1 MTAIYK
7 RELSSYFNSMIGYAF
22 VAVLIFFTGIY
33 FMAYNLY
40 NGLPQFSYTL
50 YSLMSILLITIP
62 TLTSLPNWE
71 GLLESRGLKL
81 VDGYIADPGSY
92 YPQLGSA
99 FAICGVLS
107 TYSPVTDG
115 CDSDSLTLFTN
126 SRGFEALD
134 PGTDEDWTITTFLS
148 TTGQGL
154 AVTEDDQQTQGTYIL
169 GAVADGSDGG
179 RLTVFGSSSLL
190 NGQIISQNPSLV
202 NQTLFM
208 DAPTMEINLT
218 DEDGTQVKLLIGS
231 TADSG
236 DYYAKVDGSDT
247 VYTIA
252 STLPTALDIQVDEL
266 IALAEFP
273 SISEDNIQS
282 VTWTSGESTVTLV
295 KEETESEPAEDSSS
309 DPSADTS
316 SDSSTDSNQED
327 TTTVWKVDGQTV
339 SEDNTTFISLMAQ
352 LSELAF
358 SDCYDYHKQA
368 QTRTDCGLDTP
379 VGVLT
384 VVYTDGDEEKTMTLT
399 LGALAEGG
407 ESYYAMLDDD
417 PIIYLIPSNEIG
429 SLFSMTVDNLTA
441 VEETDAESGTETE
454 TDTQS
459 DTTTD

>member
-1 MTAIYK
+1 MTKQSKTLIALAAVVVVCAAGYVGL
-7 RELSSYFNSMIGYAF
+7 RTWNQSQSEVDETVYVTQLSDPTALTFTNQYGTYSFTKGEEGWTRDDDSDFPTDQDTLDDLAGQAGTLA
-22 VAVLIFFTGIY
+22 AVR
-33 FMAYNLY
+33 
-40 NGLPQFSYTL
+40 
-50 YSLMSILLITIP
+50 TISDP
-62 TLTSLPNWE
+62 EDLTSY
-71 GLLESRGLKL
+71 GL
-81 VDGYIADPGSY
+81 
-92 YPQLGSA
+92 
-99 FAICGVLS
+99 
-107 TYSPVTDG
+107 
-115 CDSDSLTLFTN
+115 
-126 SRGFEALD
+126 
-134 PGTDEDWTITTFLS
+134 
-148 TTGQGL
+148 
-154 AVTEDDQQTQGTYIL
+154 
-169 GAVADGSDGG
+169 
-179 RLTVFGSSSLL
+179 
-190 NGQIISQNPSLV
+190 
-202 NQTLFM
+202 
-208 DAPTMEINLT
+208 DAPTMEVNLT

-295 KEETESEPAEDSSS
+295 QEQTESESTEDSSS
-309 DPSADTS
+309 DADSS
-316 SDSSTDSNQED
+316 SDSSEEE
-327 TTTVWKVDGQTV
+327 TTTIWKVEGQTV

-358 SDCYDYHKQA
+358 SDCYDYHGEA

-407 ESYYAMLDDD
+407 DSYYAMLDDD

-459 DTTTD
+459 NTETD

>member
-1 MTAIYK
+1 MTKQSKTLIALAAVVVVCAAGYVGLRTWNQSQSEVDETVYITQLSDPTALTFTNQYGTYSFTK
-7 RELSSYFNSMIGYAF
+7 GEEGWTRDDDSDFPTDQNALDDLAGQAGKLAAVRTISDPEELSSY
-22 VAVLIFFTGIY
+22 
-33 FMAYNLY
+33 
-40 NGLPQFSYTL
+40 GL
-50 YSLMSILLITIP
+50 
-62 TLTSLPNWE
+62 
-71 GLLESRGLKL
+71 
-81 VDGYIADPGSY
+81 
-92 YPQLGSA
+92 
-99 FAICGVLS
+99 
-107 TYSPVTDG
+107 
-115 CDSDSLTLFTN
+115 
-126 SRGFEALD
+126 
-134 PGTDEDWTITTFLS
+134 DE
-148 TTGQGL
+148 
-154 AVTEDDQQTQGTYIL
+154 
-169 GAVADGSDGG
+169 
-179 RLTVFGSSSLL
+179 
-190 NGQIISQNPSLV
+190 
-202 NQTLFM
+202 
-208 DAPTMEINLT
+208 PTMEVNLA

-295 KEETESEPAEDSSS
+295 KEETESEPAED
-309 DPSADTS
+309 TS
-316 SDSSTDSNQED
+316 SDSSADSSEEE
-327 TTTVWKVDGQTV
+327 TTIVWKVDGQTV

-441 VEETDAESGTETE
+441 VEETEEETSTETE

>member
-1 MTAIYK
+1 MTVDEYLRFAAQLK
-7 RELSSYFNSMIGYAF
+7 KVPKSEREAQVDRVAEMTGVDQVLGRLIRNLSKGYRQRVGLAQALLGF
-22 VAVLIFFTGIY
+22 PKVLI
-33 FMAYNLY
+33 LDE
-40 NGLPQFSYTL
+40 
-50 YSLMSILLITIP
+50 P
-62 TLTSLPNWE
+62 TV
-71 GLLESRGLKL
+71 G
-81 VDGYIADPGSY
+81 
-92 YPQLGSA
+92 
-99 FAICGVLS
+99 
-107 TYSPVTDG
+107 
-115 CDSDSLTLFTN
+115 
-126 SRGFEALD
+126 LD
-134 PGTDEDWTITTFLS
+134 PKQILEMRTLIR
-148 TTGQGL
+148 QL
-154 AVTEDDQQTQGTYIL
+154 AQEHTVIL
-169 GAVADGSDGG
+169 
-179 RLTVFGSSSLL
+179 
-190 NGQIISQNPSLV
+190 
-202 NQTLFM
+202 
-208 DAPTMEINLT
+208 
-218 DEDGTQVKLLIGS
+218 
-231 TADSG
+231 
-236 DYYAKVDGSDT
+236 
-247 VYTIA
+247 YTIA

-316 SDSSTDSNQED
+316 SDSSTDSSQEE

-441 VEETDAESGTETE
+441 VEETEEETDAESGTETE

>member
-1 MTAIYK
+1 
-7 RELSSYFNSMIGYAF
+7 
-22 VAVLIFFTGIY
+22 
-33 FMAYNLY
+33 
-40 NGLPQFSYTL
+40 
-50 YSLMSILLITIP
+50 
-62 TLTSLPNWE
+62 
-71 GLLESRGLKL
+71 
-81 VDGYIADPGSY
+81 
-92 YPQLGSA
+92 
-99 FAICGVLS
+99 
-107 TYSPVTDG
+107 
-115 CDSDSLTLFTN
+115 
-126 SRGFEALD
+126 
-134 PGTDEDWTITTFLS
+134 
-148 TTGQGL
+148 
-154 AVTEDDQQTQGTYIL
+154 
-169 GAVADGSDGG
+169 
-179 RLTVFGSSSLL
+179 
-190 NGQIISQNPSLV
+190 
-202 NQTLFM
+202 
-208 DAPTMEINLT
+208 MEVNLT

-266 IALAEFP
+266 IAQAEFP

-309 DPSADTS
+309 DSSADTS
-316 SDSSTDSNQED
+316 SDSSEEE
-327 TTTVWKVDGQTV
+327 TTIVWKVDGQTV

-441 VEETDAESGTETE
+441 VEETEEETDAESGTETE

>member
-1 MTAIYK
+1 MTKQSKTLIALAAVVVVCAAGYVGLRTWNQSQSEVDETVYITQ
-7 RELSSYFNSMIGYAF
+7 LSDPTALTFTNQYGTYSFTKGEEGWTRDDDSDFPTDQDALDDLAGQAGTLA
-22 VAVLIFFTGIY
+22 AVR
-33 FMAYNLY
+33 
-40 NGLPQFSYTL
+40 
-50 YSLMSILLITIP
+50 TISDP
-62 TLTSLPNWE
+62 EDLTSY
-71 GLLESRGLKL
+71 GL
-81 VDGYIADPGSY
+81 
-92 YPQLGSA
+92 
-99 FAICGVLS
+99 
-107 TYSPVTDG
+107 
-115 CDSDSLTLFTN
+115 
-126 SRGFEALD
+126 
-134 PGTDEDWTITTFLS
+134 
-148 TTGQGL
+148 
-154 AVTEDDQQTQGTYIL
+154 
-169 GAVADGSDGG
+169 
-179 RLTVFGSSSLL
+179 
-190 NGQIISQNPSLV
+190 
-202 NQTLFM
+202 
-208 DAPTMEINLT
+208 DAPTMEVNLT

-252 STLPTALDIQVDEL
+252 STLPTALDIQVDDL

-273 SISEDNIQS
+273 SLSEDNIQS

-295 KEETESEPAEDSSS
+295 QEQTESESTEDSSS
-309 DPSADTS
+309 DADSS
-316 SDSSTDSNQED
+316 SDSSEEE
-327 TTTVWKVDGQTV
+327 TTTIWKVEGQTV

-358 SDCYDYHKQA
+358 SDCYDYHGEA

-407 ESYYAMLDDD
+407 DSYYAMLDDD

-441 VEETDAESGTETE
+441 VEETEEETDAESGTETE

>member
-7 RELSSYFNSMIGYAF
+7 RELSSYFNSMIGYVF

-134 PGTDEDWTITTFLS
+134 PG
-148 TTGQGL
+148 
-154 AVTEDDQQTQGTYIL
+154 
-169 GAVADGSDGG
+169 
-179 RLTVFGSSSLL
+179 
-190 NGQIISQNPSLV
+190 
-202 NQTLFM
+202 
-208 DAPTMEINLT
+208 T

-441 VEETDAESGTETE
+441 VEETEEETDAESGTETE

>member
-1 MTAIYK
+1 MTKQSKTLIALAAVVVVCAAGYVGLRTWNQSQSEVDETVYITQ
-7 RELSSYFNSMIGYAF
+7 LSDPTALSVTNQYGDFSFTKGEEGWTRDDDSDFPTDQDALDDLAGQAGKLA
-22 VAVLIFFTGIY
+22 AVR
-33 FMAYNLY
+33 
-40 NGLPQFSYTL
+40 
-50 YSLMSILLITIP
+50 TISDP
-62 TLTSLPNWE
+62 EDLTSY
-71 GLLESRGLKL
+71 GL
-81 VDGYIADPGSY
+81 
-92 YPQLGSA
+92 
-99 FAICGVLS
+99 
-107 TYSPVTDG
+107 
-115 CDSDSLTLFTN
+115 
-126 SRGFEALD
+126 
-134 PGTDEDWTITTFLS
+134 
-148 TTGQGL
+148 
-154 AVTEDDQQTQGTYIL
+154 
-169 GAVADGSDGG
+169 
-179 RLTVFGSSSLL
+179 
-190 NGQIISQNPSLV
+190 
-202 NQTLFM
+202 
-208 DAPTMEINLT
+208 DAPTMEVNLT

-266 IALAEFP
+266 IAQAEFP

-309 DPSADTS
+309 DSSADTS
-316 SDSSTDSNQED
+316 SDSSTDSSQEE
-327 TTTVWKVDGQTV
+327 TTIVWKVDGQTV

-368 QTRTDCGLDTP
+368 QARTDCGLDTP

-407 ESYYAMLDDD
+407 DSYYAMLDDD

-441 VEETDAESGTETE
+441 VEETEEETDAESGTETE